1 MSWAGSAWQSFKLEL
16 PPMARLAGPVVLAE
30 LGWMSMGVVDTMMV
44 GRVSPAAIGAVSIGG
59 ILFYTVAVIG
69 TGVLLG
75 LDTLIS
81 QAFGA
86 GDIDDCHR
94 SLLNSVYLCA
104 PLSLGLMG
112 IVWLFPRLLR
122 SAGVDAEVLR
132 DVTPFLRAI
141 SWSTFPLLLYTAFR
155 RYLQGMNRVK
165 PVMYAL
171 LSANLMN
178 IAGDWIFVFG
188 NLGAPAMGAEGSGWS
203 TCVSRIFMAA
213 FLLVYILYHDR
224 RYGTGLGRTSI
235 KPDFGRM
242 AKLIRLGGPAAM
254 QIALEVGVFAVAT
267 TLIGRLGANVIAAHQ
282 IALNAASVTFMVPLG
297 ISAAAAVRVGQALGR
312 GDRAAASRSGW
323 TATLLGAAFMGCA
336 AVIFLAAPEPII
348 RAYTADR
355 NVLRVGVSLLA
366 VAAAFQL
373 FDGVQAVL
381 TGALRGAGD
390 TRTPMICHLL
400 AYWGLG
406 LPIGYYLCFRLNWGA
421 VGLWTGLCAAIVVI
435 GSVLLAI
442 WFKLCEA
449 SD

>member
-1 MSWAGSAWQSFKLEL
+1 
-16 PPMARLAGPVVLAE
+16 MARLAGPVVLAE

-132 DVTPFLRAI
+132 DVTPFLR
-141 SWSTFPLLLYTAFR
+141 LYFAFR

-178 IAGDWIFVFG
+178 LAGDWIFVFG

-224 RYGTGLGRTSI
+224 RYGTGLGRTPL
-235 KPDFGRM
+235 KPDFRRM
-242 AKLIRLGGPAAM
+242 RKLIRLGGPAAM

-336 AVIFLAAPEPII
+336 AVAFLAAPEPII
-348 RAYTADR
+348 RAYTADED
-355 NVLRVGVSLLA
+355 VLDVGVSLLA

-373 FDGVQAVL
+373 FDGVQGVL

-390 TRTPMICHLL
+390 TRTPMVCHLL

-421 VGLWTGLCAAIVVI
+421 VGLWTGLCAAIIVI
-435 GSVLLAI
+435 GSVLLAV
-442 WFKLCEA
+442 WFRLCES

>member
-1 MSWAGSAWQSFKLEL
+1 
-16 PPMARLAGPVVLAE
+16 
-30 LGWMSMGVVDTMMV
+30 MMV
-44 GRVSPAAIGAVSIGG
+44 GHVSPAAMGAVSIGG

-178 IAGDWIFVFG
+178 LAGAWIFVFG
-188 NLGAPAMGAEGSGWS
+188 KLGAPAMGAECS
-203 TCVSRIFMAA
+203 TCSTCFSPS
-213 FLLVYILYHDR
+213 FTPPPSL
-224 RYGTGLGRTSI
+224 
-235 KPDFGRM
+235 
-242 AKLIRLGGPAAM
+242 
-254 QIALEVGVFAVAT
+254 
-267 TLIGRLGANVIAAHQ
+267 
-282 IALNAASVTFMVPLG
+282 ASF
-297 ISAAAAVRVGQALGR
+297 
-312 GDRAAASRSGW
+312 
-323 TATLLGAAFMGCA
+323 
-336 AVIFLAAPEPII
+336 
-348 RAYTADR
+348 
-355 NVLRVGVSLLA
+355 
-366 VAAAFQL
+366 
-373 FDGVQAVL
+373 
-381 TGALRGAGD
+381 
-390 TRTPMICHLL
+390 
-400 AYWGLG
+400 
-406 LPIGYYLCFRLNWGA
+406 
-421 VGLWTGLCAAIVVI
+421 
-435 GSVLLAI
+435 
-442 WFKLCEA
+442 
-449 SD
+449 